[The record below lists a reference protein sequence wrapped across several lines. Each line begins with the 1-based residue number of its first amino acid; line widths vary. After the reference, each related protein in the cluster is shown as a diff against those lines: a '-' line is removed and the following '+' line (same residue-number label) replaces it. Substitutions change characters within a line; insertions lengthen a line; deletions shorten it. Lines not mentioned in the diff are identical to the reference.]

1 MEREKIHQLA
11 ISYFEGRISLEE
23 ESVLFDFISE
33 SEENSTLF
41 KSWEKSWMLALD
53 REDYLTEEWSS
64 LQTKMETR
72 KAITTIFTPK
82 SKIIPLYRKI
92 AVVAAIVV
100 VTMVSTLLI
109 DKVTNPIFKEKVFVV
124 ETPGGEKSRV
134 TLPDG
139 SIVWLNS
146 TSQISYSS
154 LFGNKDRNIALKG
167 EAYFEVKKNEGKPF
181 IVKTGDYDVVV
192 KGTRF
197 NVSSYADDLKITT
210 TLMEGEVEIIYGESV
225 LALAPGELLELDVQT
240 HQISKARV
248 NPEQYK
254 SWIENKIE
262 YDSISLDELL
272 NRLSRQ
278 YNVKIH
284 LSTNQEKS
292 RFLNISI
299 KNDESLEEILRGLAL
314 ATPMEIEY
322 KDQEIYIELK

>member
-240 HQISKARV
+240 HQISKVRV